1 MQSQEDVLTE
11 ASYLLGICL
20 RESEDILMRDMMAAS
35 ASFINCTGGSNGDL
49 PTNVSYNDLGIIFR
63 TLIGNDAQT
72 ITNFTQGSLRFGSG
86 PVRNAFL
93 ALCHT
98 DLTNDL
104 QQITNFLNVANYP
117 KDDGILQV
125 EFGSIQNFRFMVSS
139 IGSVLVNA
147 SAMGQNVYNIF
158 CVGMESVAAI
168 DQDMYSAQMIYR
180 PAIFDGALAQNVS
193 LALKFAE
200 LPVINNDQW
209 ILTARATLGS

>member
-1 MQSQEDVLTE
+1 
-11 ASYLLGICL
+11 
-20 RESEDILMRDMMAAS
+20 MRDMMAAS
-35 ASFINCTGGSNGDL
+35 ASFIYCTGGSNGDS
-49 PTNVSYNDLGIIFR
+49 PSNVTYNDLGIAYR
-63 TLIGNDAQT
+63 TLVGNDAMT
-72 ITNFTQGSLRFGSG
+72 ITNFMQGELRFGSG

-104 QQITNFLNVANYP
+104 QQIANFFNVANYP

-125 EFGSIQNFRFMVSS
+125 EFGTIQNFRFMVSS
-139 IGSVLVNA
+139 IGSILLNA

-158 CVGMESVAAI
+158 CVGMEAVCAI

-200 LPVINNDQW
+200 VDAINNDQW
-209 ILTARATLGS
+209 IVSLRATLGS

>member
-20 RESEDILMRDMMAAS
+20 RESEDILMRDMMAAG
-35 ASFINCTGGSNGDL
+35 ASFINCTGGSNGL
-49 PTNVSYNDLGIIFR
+49 TPSNITYNDIGIAYR
-63 TLIGNDAQT
+63 TLIGNDAMT
-72 ITNFTQGSLRFGSG
+72 ITNFQQGSLRFGSG

-98 DLTNDL
+98 DLTNDI
-104 QQITNFLNVANYP
+104 QQLTNFLNVANYP

-139 IGSVLVNA
+139 IGSIIANA
-147 SAMGQNVYNIF
+147 SSAGTDVYNIF
-158 CVGMESVAAI
+158 CVGMEAI
-168 DQDMYSAQMIYR
+168 CAIEQDMYSAQMIYR

-200 LPVINNDQW
+200 VPAINNDQW
-209 ILTARATLGS
+209 LLSLRCTLGS